1 MENDG
6 ELYPSC
12 SEVVCR
18 LPFATLDLAKEELE
32 KMGIDVMDI
41 DLYPSFRFGED
52 GDSVKQYILADR
64 DNINLLDFE
73 HGAHL
78 ALFKDEYEVKG
89 IGVVGHQ
96 HCQSQLFKTIQK
108 IENKLG
114 FEFKGW
120 DGGYSFEDDF
130 MEWLGSPTLED
141 YQEEIRKKVKDILN
155 RLEKNGFYLGSEYK
169 EIESNVKIL
178 LGKNESEKL
187 DYEDEEVV
195 KVLYWISKDDRVKW
209 HLFEK
214 PKVLKGVIRKK
225 RKV

>member
-1 MENDG
+1 MAEIPWKKVVESCGASFDCVRDIFVHSLQAEQFWISRLSGKNADG
-6 ELYPSC
+6 IFDT
-12 SEVVCR
+12 
-18 LPFATLDLAKEELE
+18 PFSKFTK
-32 KMGIDVMDI
+32 ID
-41 DLYPSFRFGED
+41 
-52 GDSVKQYILADR
+52 
-64 DNINLLDFE
+64 
-73 HGAHL
+73 
-78 ALFKDEYEVKG
+78 
-89 IGVVGHQ
+89 
-96 HCQSQLFKTIQK
+96 TIQEYADK
-108 IENKLG
+108 VEAETNEYLKTLTDKKLQSV

-225 RKV
+225 RKVVLNETNSKKSK